1 VKIPSLAA
9 DQLLHTKKKI
19 IDQAVMNKSHC
30 NSLIQAEIIE
40 LNSLDIACSSSH

>member
-9 DQLLHTKKKI
+9 DQLLPTKKKI
-19 IDQAVMNKSHC
+19 IDKAVMNKSPC

-40 LNSLDIACSSSH
+40 LNS